1 MEPIV
6 SFMEVLQYLKDQE
19 ILYSVSKGVITYYYQ
34 KENVIAIKNP
44 NSHYK
49 ISLDEFKD
57 LFRKETFYLYIPKD
71 EGVNTEKDEEYYAW
85 KSRGTN

>member
-6 SFMEVLQYLKDQE
+6 SFGEVLQYLKDQE
-19 ILYSVSKGVITYYYQ
+19 IVYTVSKGMITYFYQ
-34 KENVIAIKNP
+34 KEAVISIKNP

-49 ISLDEFKD
+49 ISLEEFKE
-57 LFRKETFYLYIPKD
+57 LFKKETFYLYIPKD
-71 EGVNTEKDEEYYAW
+71 EAVNIEKDEEYYAW

>member
-1 MEPIV
+1 MEPIALF
-6 SFMEVLQYLKDQE
+6 SEVLQYLKDQE
-19 ILYSVSKGVITYYYQ
+19 IIYSVSKGVITYYYQ
-34 KENVIAIKNP
+34 KGNIIAIKNP

-49 ISLDEFKD
+49 ISLDEFKE

-71 EGVNTEKDEEYYAW
+71 EGVNVEKDEEYYAW

>member
-19 ILYSVSKGVITYYYQ
+19 IIYSVNRGVITYYYQ
-34 KENVIAIKNP
+34 RNDIVAIKNP

-49 ISLDEFKD
+49 ISLEEFKE

-71 EGVNTEKDEEYYAW
+71 EGVNVEKDEEYYAW